1 MHREKQ
7 LDLLLKRHREPEEDQ
22 EKESGGEREEG
33 DKRCRRQKR
42 QSVLNTEKQQQLTDR
57 DQCVA
62 NQLEKVV
69 CGNTPCCAECRNY
82 IPVPQQHKVEVC
94 KVRDGLDGNEG
105 LRATTDIQE
114 GEIITMFGE

>member
-1 MHREKQ
+1 M
-7 LDLLLKRHREPEEDQ
+7 
-22 EKESGGEREEG
+22 
-33 DKRCRRQKR
+33 
-42 QSVLNTEKQQQLTDR
+42 NTEKQQKLTDG
-57 DQCVA
+57 DQCVT

-94 KVRDGLDGNEG
+94 KVGDGLDGNEG

-114 GEIITMFGE
+114 GEIITMFGEYVKFEANSKAGSQYDKLRDELGLQYSLMGKVGSH